1 MIIDSLTIWA
11 TIAVLAITVFLVGAV
26 LSAK

>member
-11 TIAVLAITVFLVGAV
+11 LVAVVAITVFLVSAV
-26 LSAK
+26 NSTK

>member
-11 TIAVLAITVFLVGAV
+11 LVAVIVVTVFL
-26 LSAK
+26 LSAAFSAK